1 MNPLRHI
8 LHRVMEATGLDRR
21 VDAPAVNAWLE
32 RRHARTFPILSAR
45 SGNALIAHAL
55 ATRTPAAFGKI
66 GDRECC
72 ALAAHLGLRQFYK
85 YTWRAPTFGEAD
97 LQRQAGVFPS
107 TPGTLRRFA
116 ELFLAR
122 LGAFDGLAVW
132 HNPGES
138 RILSRHAAQAKR
150 FALESLEPYFFSA
163 PWSAQLAGKRV
174 LVVHPFA
181 ETIRAQYARR
191 TALWP
196 GHPAV
201 LPAFE
206 LEVLRSPYGFS
217 APDFPDWCAML
228 RWLEQRIMASHQR
241 APLDVVLL
249 GCGAAGPPLAA
260 FAKQLGAIGIHTGG
274 PTQLLFGIHGRRWDR
289 LPQFQGFFNDAWL
302 RPDAAGT
309 VDQGG
314 YW

>member
-1 MNPLRHI
+1 
-8 LHRVMEATGLDRR
+8 VA
-21 VDAPAVNAWLE
+21 
-32 RRHARTFPILSAR
+32 
-45 SGNALIAHAL
+45 
-55 ATRTPAAFGKI
+55 
-66 GDRECC
+66 C
-72 ALAAHLGLRQFYK
+72 A
-85 YTWRAPTFGEAD
+85 D
-97 LQRQAGVFPS
+97 VFPS

-206 LEVLRSPYGFS
+206 LE
-217 APDFPDWCAML
+217 ML
-228 RWLEQRIMASHQR
+228 RWLAQRIMASHQR

-302 RPDAAGT
+302 RPDAAETPVEAGT